1 MKLYS
6 IGEFARLLGVSV
18 STLRNWDK
26 EGRLKPLRTPTGKRR
41 YTEEMLFQALG
52 MKRAERPKK
61 TVLYARVSSAGQK
74 NDLETQT
81 EFLRQFAVSRGYGV
95 DEVIADIGSALND
108 RRKGFMR
115 LVSMVLRGEV
125 ERVVIADKDRLVR
138 FGFEF
143 FEDLFAKY
151 GAEIVVVHRDEK
163 AAPAQELAE
172 DLVRIVRH
180 FAARLYGSRSYRARK
195 LVRTVREALGDEA
208 NRSAEESSA
217 EPKKAGNPKADD

>member
-1 MKLYS
+1 
-6 IGEFARLLGVSV
+6 
-18 STLRNWDK
+18 
-26 EGRLKPLRTPTGKRR
+26 
-41 YTEEMLFQALG
+41 
-52 MKRAERPKK
+52 
-61 TVLYARVSSAGQK
+61 
-74 NDLETQT
+74 
-81 EFLRQFAVSRGYGV
+81 
-95 DEVIADIGSALND
+95 
-108 RRKGFMR
+108 
-115 LVSMVLRGEV
+115 
-125 ERVVIADKDRLVR
+125 
-138 FGFEF
+138 
-143 FEDLFAKY
+143 LFAKY